1 MEWMQVAVRT
11 SSEAVEA
18 VANILMETGASGVVI
33 EDAADFANIKAGKY
47 GDHGEIV
54 DPDSLKHIETG
65 ALVTA
70 YFPESE
76 QVEKQVPQITTR
88 VLNLNQAGLNPG
100 AAEVI
105 AKPVDDTDWAT
116 AWEKYYHPVP
126 VTRFLTVVP
135 DWEKY
140 TPKNNDERVI
150 QLDPGRAFGTGT
162 HPTTK
167 LSLQGLESVIR
178 GGETVIDV
186 GTGSGVLTIGAE
198 LLGANVILATDLDDV
213 AVDSAQ
219 KNLALNPEI
228 GPVNV
233 IANDLLNGINQTA
246 DIIVANILAE
256 IIVPLVPQAWNN
268 LPVNGYFVTSGIID
282 DKLDLVTNAM
292 KQQGFAIRE
301 TLKMG
306 EWYGVIAQRPDPT
319 KE

>member
-1 MEWMQVAVRT
+1 MEWMQVAVKT

-18 VANILMETGASGVVI
+18 VANILMETGASGVAI
-33 EDAADFANIKAGKY
+33 EDAADFANIKAGRY
-47 GDHGEIV
+47 GDHGEII
-54 DPDSLKHIETG
+54 DPDSLRHIESG

-70 YFPESE
+70 YFPENE
-76 QVEKQVPQITTR
+76 QIEKRVPQITTR
-88 VLNLNQAGLNPG
+88 VLGLSQVGLNPG
-100 AAEVI
+100 AAEVMV
-105 AKPVDDTDWAT
+105 KPVDDTDWAT

-135 DWEKY
+135 DWEDY
-140 TPKNNDERVI
+140 TPQNEDERVI
-150 QLDPGRAFGTGT
+150 KLDPGRAFGTGT

-167 LSLQGLESVIR
+167 LSLQGLEAVIR

-228 GPVNV
+228 SPVKV
-233 IANDLLNGINQTA
+233 IANDLLTGINQTA

-282 DKLDLVTNAM
+282 DKLDLVINAM

>member
-1 MEWMQVAVRT
+1 MEWMQVAVKT

-18 VANILMETGASGVVI
+18 VANILMEAGASGVAI
-33 EDAADFANIKAGKY
+33 EDAADFAKIKAGKY

-54 DPDSLKHIETG
+54 DPASLKHIKSG

-76 QVEKQVPQITTR
+76 QVEKRVPQITTR
-88 VLNLNQAGLNPG
+88 VLGLNQAGLNPG

-135 DWEKY
+135 DWEDY
-140 TPKNNDERVI
+140 APQNSDERVI
-150 QLDPGRAFGTGT
+150 RLDPGRAFGTGT

-167 LSLQGLESVIR
+167 LSLQGLETVIR

-228 GPVNV
+228 SPVKV

-282 DKLDLVTNAM
+282 DKLDLVINAM
-292 KQQGFAIRE
+292 QQQGFAIRE

>member
-18 VANILMETGASGVVI
+18 VANILMETGASGVAI

-150 QLDPGRAFGTGT
+150 RLDPGRAFGTGT

>member
-1 MEWMQVAVRT
+1 MEWMQVAVQT

-18 VANILMETGASGVVI
+18 VANILMEAGASGVAI
-33 EDAADFANIKAGKY
+33 EDAADFAKIKAGRY
-47 GDHGEIV
+47 GNHGEIV
-54 DPDSLKHIETG
+54 DPDTLKHIESG

-70 YFPESE
+70 YFPENE
-76 QVEKQVPQITTR
+76 QIEKRVPQITTR
-88 VLNLNQAGLNPG
+88 VINLSKAGLNPG

-116 AWEKYYHPVP
+116 AWEKYYHPVHI
-126 VTRFLTVVP
+126 TRFLTVVP
-135 DWEKY
+135 DWEDY
-140 TPKNNDERVI
+140 QPQFTDERVI
-150 QLDPGRAFGTGT
+150 RLDPGRAFGTGT

-167 LSLQGLESVIR
+167 LSLQALESVIH

-198 LLGANVILATDLDDV
+198 LLGANVVLATDLDEV
-213 AVDSAQ
+213 AVESAQ
-219 KNLALNPEI
+219 KNLDLNPSI
-228 GPVNV
+228 SPVKV
-233 IANDLLNGINQTA
+233 IANDLLNNISLSA

-256 IIVPLVPQAWNN
+256 IIVPLAPQAWDN

-282 DKLDLVTNAM
+282 DKLDLVIQAM
-292 KQQGFAIRE
+292 IKQGFVIRE

-306 EWYGVIAQRPDPT
+306 EWYGVIAQRPDPS

>member
-18 VANILMETGASGVVI
+18 VANILMETGASGVAI

-105 AKPVDDTDWAT
+105 AKPVNDTDWAT
-116 AWEKYYHPVP
+116 AWEKYYYPVP

-150 QLDPGRAFGTGT
+150 RLDPGRAFGTGT